1 MKLQRK
7 RFLGLTVGSH
17 WNWGV
22 SARTKGSKRD
32 QKGSKRSEL
41 SCHPILLARSERV
54 QSTQASSPEI
64 APDHNR
70 YLYPWAILMSLG
82 TLNGVYWSAGESA
95 ILPSLFRWHNSLR
108 VNLSD
113 RCKAFLQHPPSCPMG
128 VASVR
133 VCTGEGCRNGRINQP
148 NTILEGLCHP
158 LSISAITKSTPS
170 PKRRPPKGKNESQ
183 WWSSRINSSSRAARR
198 SRRAKQLWRI
208 VFLKGLA

>member
-1 MKLQRK
+1 MRHETSRETISRAYSRFSLKLRSFGTDK
-7 RFLGLTVGSH
+7 RI
-17 WNWGV
+17 
-22 SARTKGSKRD
+22 KRD

-82 TLNGVYWSAGESA
+82 TLNGVYCSAGESA

-133 VCTGEGCRNGRINQP
+133 VWRRLSKWRN
-148 NTILEGLCHP
+148 
-158 LSISAITKSTPS
+158 
-170 PKRRPPKGKNESQ
+170 
-183 WWSSRINSSSRAARR
+183 
-198 SRRAKQLWRI
+198 
-208 VFLKGLA
+208 